1 MIGHYD
7 STLVALSILVAIIAS
22 YTALDLAGC
31 VSANTSS
38 PRKSWTWLV
47 AGAVS
52 MGIGIWS
59 MHFIGMLAFQLPVP
73 VAYDLTLSLLS
84 MAA

>member
-1 MIGHYD
+1 MDGYYD
-7 STLVALSILVAIIAS
+7 LSLVSLSVAVAIIAS

-31 VSANTSS
+31 VSASEST

-59 MHFIGMLAFQLPVP
+59 EVSIVKPASRYGFMLN
-73 VAYDLTLSLLS
+73 
-84 MAA
+84 